1 MYDRI
6 KKYLGLNLWYNFIT
20 CSLISDNVLYESR
33 NLSTCEE
40 SLKVLFICCFRLFR
54 MNKLENR
61 EPTVERVL
69 SVGSIQDDY
78 YEFKNKNPIK
88 RVSDPVSEL
97 YWTYYENYNHKKS
110 SKADKNNPSIV
121 LLHGICGTAGC
132 YFYLFDKLSELVIFY
147 HISIPKLLTLF
158 IYTIFLQGY
167 RCISAQYP
175 EYETPYEWIS
185 GFSHFL
191 DYLNLYKPC
200 VFGSDLGGFLLQ
212 LFVQTYPNMLS
223 SIILCNS
230 YRKTDDFSFSPVL
243 REVYGNLYMLLP
255 HIILKNLYIEFY
267 ICPKNEDIDQRVEL
281 REQYA
286 KEFMACELDHISAS
300 DLGSRITLQL
310 TCDYV
315 YNKDLNGFDQDKILL
330 IETNNNNIPY
340 NLKQDI
346 KLWYSNSK
354 VGYLKSGG
362 DFPYLTRPEEIAVF
376 VQVHMNNVKY
386 SQESNYQQ
394 FLSSTNTRI
403 ITNSNTDSKSN
414 DNQDHDSNY
423 QDHDEDYH
431 DVDYDSDNSIINN
444 FNKNYL

>member
-1 MYDRI
+1 
-6 KKYLGLNLWYNFIT
+6 
-20 CSLISDNVLYESR
+20 
-33 NLSTCEE
+33 
-40 SLKVLFICCFRLFR
+40 
-54 MNKLENR
+54 MNNAQIR

-69 SVGSIQDDY
+69 SVGSIQEDY
-78 YEFKNKNPIK
+78 YEFKNKNAIK

-110 SKADKNNPSIV
+110 TKADKNNPSII

-132 YFYLFDKLSELVIFY
+132 YFYLFNKLSELGF
-147 HISIPKLLTLF
+147 
-158 IYTIFLQGY
+158 

-191 DYLNLYKPC
+191 EYLNLYKPC

-212 LFVQTYPNMLS
+212 LFVQSYPNLLS

-230 YRKTDDFSFSPVL
+230 YRKTDDFSISPAF

-255 HIILKNLYIEFY
+255 HVILKNLYIEYY
-267 ICPKNEDIDQRVEL
+267 ICPKTEDINERVEL

-315 YNKDLNGFDQDKILL
+315 YNKDLNGFSQEKILL
-330 IETNNNNIPY
+330 IETINNNIPH

-362 DFPYLTRPEEIAVF
+362 DFPYLTRPDEIAIF
-376 VQVHMNNVKY
+376 IQVHMNNVKY
-386 SQESNYQQ
+386 SQESNYQ
-394 FLSSTNTRI
+394 LLINSLNTRDPNSVGDS
-403 ITNSNTDSKSN
+403 ITKVGNSITKVGNSITKVGSSVSDQTD
-414 DNQDHDSNY
+414 DDF
-423 QDHDEDYH
+423 H